1 MTPLIKMPIHLLCFA
16 VLGAA
21 ACAWADPAV
30 DAKTLKE
37 EALQILK
44 ANASKEATPEEYAN
58 CIFKLE
64 RAQALLETAGDDS
77 SALAQE
83 VSSSLFWARRFSN
96 IKVLAALDVLKGQRP
111 SAPPPKKTPKA
122 AAQPAKAA
130 ESETPEML
138 RSRLSEAAFTAAG
151 GFANA
156 HSGDDYAVALA
167 WFKMASEHPGTD
179 SALKALELA
188 RAAQLRFAG
197 KKEVVEEVLPD
208 TPEMAL
214 VKQGDEMANQKK
226 YEASFSLFD
235 QSIKLKESL
244 VAYRH
249 KANAHF
255 QRAQQIRDELK
266 PRWTRNRADYQTAYQ
281 NSWVTNRFGQKFYNP
296 DSAAMGAW
304 KRDLAALQKE
314 SDVANKNFEEAERA
328 FAKVLKLAPEGKDF
342 EAAGYMGLCIGV
354 RPFFRMKGVTTLES
368 FIKDY
373 APANDIQRSL
383 YEFCKTEIER
393 LKKGG

>member
-1 MTPLIKMPIHLLCFA
+1 MHNFWKWICI
-16 VLGAA
+16 GALA
-21 ACAWADPAV
+21 LSACAWADPAE
-30 DAKTLKE
+30 DAKSLKD

-44 ANASKEATPEEYAN
+44 ANATKEATPEEYAN

-64 RAQALLETAGDDS
+64 RAQTLLETAGDDS

-83 VSSSLFWARRFSN
+83 VGSSLFWARRFSN
-96 IKVLAALDVLKGQRP
+96 VKVLAALDVLKGQQP
-111 SAPPPKKTPKA
+111 AAATPPKKAAPKVVA
-122 AAQPAKAA
+122 PPAKAA
-130 ESETPEML
+130 EGETPEML
-138 RSRLSEAAFTAAG
+138 RSRLAEAAFAAAQTFVG
-151 GFANA
+151 EHGK
-156 HSGDDYAVALA
+156 DDYAVALA

-179 SALKALELA
+179 PALKALELA

-214 VKQGDEMANQKK
+214 VKQGDEMAKQKK
-226 YEASFSLFD
+226 YEASFTLFE

-244 VAYRH
+244 IAYRH
-249 KANAHF
+249 MANAHF

-266 PRWTRNRADYQTAYQ
+266 PKWTKNRADYQTAYQ
-281 NSWVTNRFGQKFYNP
+281 NSWVKNNAGQRFYNP

-304 KRDLAALQKE
+304 KRETAGLQKE
-314 SDVANKNFEEAERA
+314 SDVANKNFEDAERA
-328 FAKVLKLAPEGKDF
+328 FAKVIKLAPESKDF

-373 APANDIQRSL
+373 APANDVQRSL
-383 YEFCKTEIER
+383 YEFCKSEIDR